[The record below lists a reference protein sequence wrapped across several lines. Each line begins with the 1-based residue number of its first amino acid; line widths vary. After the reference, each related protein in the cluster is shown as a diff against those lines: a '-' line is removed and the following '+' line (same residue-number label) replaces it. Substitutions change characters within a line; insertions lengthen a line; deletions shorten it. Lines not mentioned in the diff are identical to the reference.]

1 MRIANAIGVDGS
13 HQNMMSC
20 TYQLRASCSRRQIES
35 STNICNGHPGADAYF
50 SDFVIFHLEK
60 NSQTQSRGRRGAQ
73 SDLHIHIDHAEDDGD
88 VESRPLLRFRPHAPA
103 EYMRILH
110 LQKFEHHVHMRD

>member
-1 MRIANAIGVDGS
+1 MVTPAPTHTFQTLS
-13 HQNMMSC
+13 FF
-20 TYQLRASCSRRQIES
+20 TWK
-35 STNICNGHPGADAYF
+35 
-50 SDFVIFHLEK
+50 K